1 MYLRAVH
8 AEHHIP
14 TLRAFIR
21 ANPLGIFTTA
31 IDSPGH
37 PFLQSSHIPWILD
50 VPDDASD
57 TELGKLRG
65 HMARANPQVKAM
77 IAELTSSASAPGA
90 EPAPRPQTRTL
101 SRDVLILFNGP
112 VHHYVTPKFYTETKP
127 STGKV
132 VPTWDY
138 SAVQVYGRATVYF
151 DAKDPETDAFLS
163 RSLRDLSEF
172 SETEIMGHEVPW
184 KVDDAP
190 ESYVELLKKAIVGV
204 EVEITDMGG
213 KWKMSQE
220 LSSRDREGTIAG
232 FEAMGSEV
240 GKCMAQTIRER
251 AELAGKSS

>member
-31 IDSPGH
+31 IEASGH
-37 PFLQSSHIPWILD
+37 PFLQSSHIPWVLD

-57 TELGKLRG
+57 AELGKLRG

-77 IAELTSSASAPGA
+77 ITELTSSAGA
-90 EPAPRPQTRTL
+90 TTADSEPRTL
-101 SRDVLILFNGP
+101 SRTLPRDVLVLFNGP

-138 SAVQVYGRATVYF
+138 SAVQVYGRATVHF
-151 DAKDPETDAFLS
+151 DLKDPETDAFLS
-163 RSLRDLSEF
+163 RSLRDLSHF
-172 SETEIMGHEVPW
+172 AETEIMGYEVPW
-184 KVDDAP
+184 NVDDAP
-190 ESYVELLKKAIVGV
+190 DSYVELLKKAIVGV
-204 EVEITDMGG
+204 EIEITDMGG

-220 LSSRDREGTIAG
+220 LSSGDRQGTIAG
-232 FEAMGSEV
+232 FELMGSEV
-240 GKCMAQTIRER
+240 GKCMAKAIRER
-251 AELAGKSS
+251 AELASK